1 MLSVL
6 FVAKQLQKI
15 LLTLVGVLHLHRHV
29 DNSFIFAEK
38 CHSQHEHWSFIKV
51 CRCRSHKP
59 AQSCFIH
66 ELTMQWLKASAC
78 INQHTFPVDNIH

>member
-38 CHSQHEHWSFIKV
+38 CHSQHEH
-51 CRCRSHKP
+51 
-59 AQSCFIH
+59 
-66 ELTMQWLKASAC
+66 
-78 INQHTFPVDNIH
+78 